1 MWYHSS
7 LMSPD
12 NRRIYETETRAFADI
27 ASTLLEE
34 KLPPEDQF
42 RTSLQGLLKDR
53 RGNQHTE
60 TQVRAL
66 NLLHYWVDT
75 LAHFGVPSLN
85 LEAFT
90 AEIHL
95 PPVES
100 EFLVKLSIIVN
111 EESKAQIWA
120 RQRRKGIPP
129 ENRVIVQALQAT
141 TLDGLKPRT
150 TVYSLQELYT
160 VTLPIFNSGVEE
172 LDIVRKYVLGQD
184 QGDKPTLLFLNET
197 QVPHIHFHHGNTTYR
212 LDAET
217 NPQYLPNEEARK
229 NYPKVKTVTTP
240 TPATNEEL
248 ATLMAL
254 VYYSVKPVNERK

>member
-1 MWYHSS
+1 
-7 LMSPD
+7 MSPD
-12 NRRIYETETRAFADI
+12 NRRIYESEARAFADI
-27 ASTLLEE
+27 VPTLLEG

-42 RTSLQGLLKDR
+42 NISLKRLLKDR
-53 RGNQHTE
+53 QGNQHTE
-60 TQVRAL
+60 TQIQAL
-66 NLLHYWVDT
+66 NLLHHWVDT

-100 EFLVKLSIIVN
+100 EHLIKLGIIVN
-111 EESKAQIWA
+111 KEIMTQIMT
-120 RQRRKGIPP
+120 RRRRKGLPP
-129 ENRVIVQALQAT
+129 ENRVVVRALQET
-141 TLDGLKPRT
+141 TVGGLKPKT

-160 VTLPIFNSGVEE
+160 VTMPIFNSGVEE
-172 LDIVRKYVLGQD
+172 LDVIREYLLGQD
-184 QGDKPTLLFLNET
+184 QDDKPTLLFMNER

-217 NPQYLPNEEARK
+217 NPSYLPHEEARK
-229 NYPKVKTVTTP
+229 NYPEAKTVPAP

-254 VYYSVKPVNERK
+254 VYHSVKQVFERKEN